1 MAKAVSVATTPSRT
15 RKVSNAVAEM
25 VAELASVRAEQTSL
39 KNRRDEI
46 VAELDKLFG
55 KDAEAKTSEF
65 DLLVNRSRELV
76 RLKWK
81 SRDDLDKNKLAEEFP
96 EAFEACQKVTTYAEI
111 VTIHS

>member
-1 MAKAVSVATTPSRT
+1 MANAVSVTTTPSRT

-25 VAELASVRAEQTSL
+25 VAELASIRAEQTSL

-81 SRDDLDKNKLAEEFP
+81 SRDDLDKKKLAEKFP